1 MCFPQVA
8 RNEDNFWCSV
18 SGDVN
23 TALKAVMCFL
33 LSSTDG
39 DLGHGLQLFDFGSY
53 ASKKKVEFHRE
64 IFVFRFM
71 VYGLFAIA
79 LLFGRFCRVKWADP
93 PRIKAFKVF

>member
-18 SGDVN
+18 SGDVH
-23 TALKAVMCFL
+23 TALKAVICFL

-53 ASKKKVEFHRE
+53 ASKKKAEFHRE
-64 IFVFRFM
+64 IFVIRFM

-79 LLFGRFCRVKWADP
+79 LLLGRFCRVKWADP